1 LGNLFSALNIAR
13 SGLEAAQVQLD
24 VAGHNVANVNTEGY
38 SRQRVTLT
46 TRSPVTETYGE
57 LGRGVQVSDI
67 ARVRED
73 FLDTVYRQQVQ
84 GLGSAQVRASYFSQI
99 EDLFQ
104 EPGESGFGT
113 QLSSFFDAL
122 NDFANNVE
130 EQAVRTSVIT
140 QSQSLASSLNQL
152 AEELYALRTNANEEV
167 KNSVPEI
174 NSLTAR
180 IASLNTTISQSEIG
194 GHKANDLRDER
205 DQLLDDLSRL
215 VNISYRERSDGQ
227 VNVFISGGI
236 LISGEDA
243 RELVAEKDSTIDPER
258 SDLVTVRFAD
268 NGLAVDIRDGEL
280 YGALMAR
287 DTDLAEVSTRL
298 DQIAGSIIE
307 EINKIHSTGNGL
319 DALSGTISGTNA
331 VSDPATALS
340 SAGLP
345 FDVTAGSFDLVVYN
359 GSGTATVS
367 TVTITD
373 STTLDDLVT
382 GLNAISNFSASVGS
396 DNTLRLGT
404 TGTYAFSFANDS
416 SGALTALGIN
426 GLFTGYDASTIAVS
440 ESIQENSSLL
450 TSGYS
455 TDVLNTGD
463 NTAALAL
470 ADVQNA
476 LVFDSGTA
484 TIQNFYES
492 TIVRVGVDAQANS
505 TTLDVQQA
513 FVDDF
518 QGRRQE
524 VSGVSIDEEVT
535 SLLLYERAYQAAARV
550 ITIADRML
558 DVLMNMAV

>member
-1 LGNLFSALNIAR
+1 MGNLFSALNVAQ
-13 SGLEAAQVQLD
+13 SGLQAAQVQLD
-24 VAGHNVANVNTEGY
+24 VASHNISNVNTEGY
-38 SRQRVTLT
+38 SRQRATLT
-46 TRSPVTETYGE
+46 TRSPETETYGE

-67 ARVRED
+67 ARVREG

-84 GLGSAQVRASYFSQI
+84 GLGTASVRASYFTQI
-99 EDLFQ
+99 ENLFQ

-113 QLSSFFDAL
+113 QLSSFFNAL
-122 NDFANNVE
+122 GNLANNVE
-130 EQAVRTSVIT
+130 EQSVRTSVIT
-140 QSQSLASSLNQL
+140 QAQSLASSLNQL
-152 AEELYALRTNANEEV
+152 AKQLYALRTNANEEV
-167 KNSVPEI
+167 KNSVPDI
-174 NSLTAR
+174 NSLTSR

-205 DQLLDDLSRL
+205 DQLLDQLSKQ

-227 VNVFISGGI
+227 VDVFVSGDI
-236 LISGEDA
+236 LVSGEDA
-243 RELVAEKDSTIDPER
+243 RGLVAEKDSTIDPER

-268 NGLAVDIRDGEL
+268 NGSAMDTQDGEL
-280 YGALMAR
+280 YGALTAR

-298 DQIAGSIIE
+298 DQIAGSIIQ

-319 DALSGTISGTNA
+319 EALSGTISGTNA

-345 FDVTAGSFDLVVYN
+345 FDVTAGSFDVVVYD
-359 GSGTATVS
+359 GSDAATVS

-373 STTLDDLVT
+373 ATTLDDLVT
-382 GLNAISNFSASVGS
+382 SLNAIPNFSASVGS
-396 DNTLRLGT
+396 DNTLRLGA
-404 TGTYAFSFANDS
+404 TGTYTFSFVNDS

-440 ESIQENSSLL
+440 ESIQENPSLL

-455 TDVLNTGD
+455 TDVLDTGD
-463 NTAALAL
+463 NTAAIAL
-470 ADVQNA
+470 ANVQNA

-492 TIVRVGVDAQANS
+492 TIVRVGVNAQANS
-505 TTLDVQQA
+505 TTLNVQQA

-518 QGRRQE
+518 QARRQE

-535 SLLLYERAYQAAARV
+535 LLLQYEKAYQAAARV
-550 ITIADRML
+550 ITVADRML
-558 DVLMNMAV
+558 DVLMNTAV